1 MKVNNLVLKLT
12 FKTGFL
18 FLTSLFISIQTLAQN
33 VLSGTIVDT
42 NSNPIEFA
50 NISINQTANGT
61 YTNSK
66 GEFIINNL
74 MKTDTLKISCIG
86 YESKAIAVKDLE
98 DEIVLTSNSIN
109 INVVTID
116 RKRKNKSFMI
126 GYYKM
131 RSPFPF
137 TYGSSI
143 NSRLATLIPNESSP
157 AFIET
162 ILLPIK
168 NIEDTTRLKV
178 YLLEISKD
186 GSPGKEIFS
195 KLLLSDDISNKID
208 VSEQQIRMP
217 ASGVFIALE
226 WLNEY
231 NVKFED
237 TKGIYGAG
245 VRLKMTPPM
254 ETNLTYH
261 FIKNEWR
268 LMWNPPNEKF
278 RNARFGLELKPL

>member
-1 MKVNNLVLKLT
+1 MKRLLLLILSTPLIT
-12 FKTGFL
+12 FSQIYFNG
-18 FLTSLFISIQTLAQN
+18 
-33 VLSGTIVDT
+33 VIVDSQ
-42 NSNPIEFA
+42 NIPIQFA
-50 NISINQTANGT
+50 SISINQTANGT
-61 YTNSK
+61 HTNEK
-66 GEFIINNL
+66 GIFYFDSI
-74 MKTDTLKISCIG
+74 KPTDTLKISCIG
-86 YESKAIAVKDLE
+86 YESRVIAFKDIGDKIILNNNSVNIGEVAI
-98 DEIVLTSNSIN
+98 N
-109 INVVTID
+109 
-116 RKRKNKSFMI
+116 RKKKIKSFTV

-131 RSPFPF
+131 RSPLPF

-143 NSRLATLIPNESSP
+143 NSKLATFIPYESSP

-162 ILLPIK
+162 ILLPVK
-168 NIEDTTRLKV
+168 NFEDTTRLKV

-195 KLLLSDDISNKID
+195 KLLLSNEISIKID
-208 VSEQQIRMP
+208 ISEQQIRMP
-217 ASGVFIALE
+217 ADGVFVALE

-231 NVKFED
+231 NIKFED
-237 TKGIYGAG
+237 TKGIHGPG

-261 FIKNEWR
+261 FRKNEWQ